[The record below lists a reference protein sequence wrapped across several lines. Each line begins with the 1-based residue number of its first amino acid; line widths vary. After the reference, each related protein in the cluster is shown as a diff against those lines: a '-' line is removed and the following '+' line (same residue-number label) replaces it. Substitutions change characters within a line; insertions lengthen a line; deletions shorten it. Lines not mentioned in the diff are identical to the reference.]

1 MSGANA
7 PYRCSTGSDRPQE
20 VVVVEGARAGWTSRV
35 SRRSALTLPVVVG
48 MAGCTQQ
55 GSSSND
61 PYAQALRQDP
71 MFSWKPPMAV
81 NSAGRV
87 PVPHLWALPRRD
99 HVRVVIS
106 LTPRDKELVHD
117 LLRASVDAMAQAG
130 YSDKTPGLDGT
141 RHGGRV
147 NGQDFWIECQ
157 VSSTRRSSWDGRR
170 ARATACWS
178 SSSQAR
184 TQRHEPRDP

>member
-1 MSGANA
+1 
-7 PYRCSTGSDRPQE
+7 
-20 VVVVEGARAGWTSRV
+20 VVEGARAGWTSRV

-81 NSAGRV
+81 TRQVEYQSHTYGLS
-87 PVPHLWALPRRD
+87 PGGTTFD
-99 HVRVVIS
+99 VVIS

-157 VSSTRRSSWDGRR
+157 VSLDSTKFMGWPTSTGYGMLVIVL
-170 ARATACWS
+170 AGPYATA
-178 SSSQAR
+178 
-184 TQRHEPRDP
+184 